1 MSGLRPALA
10 PRAVAAGLCA
20 LALLSAAG
28 TSQAFCRA
36 TTCDPSDD
44 AEQCR
49 LVRGCPT
56 KGEPLA
62 WPDVCVGYA
71 VHEVG
76 SRLREITAYETDQAA
91 RRAFTSWISADCGDG
106 TSPSIG
112 IVPLGGV
119 ECGLVEFN
127 ETVAGR
133 AGAPNANVI
142 LFRDDDWP
150 YGDEQSTIAKTTLTF
165 DTQSG
170 DIFDADIEINSFAIE
185 ITIGDALVSH
195 DLQAILTH
203 EFGHFL
209 GLGHSTEPDATMNAN
224 YSPEDVG
231 FRTLSADDRD
241 AICEVYP
248 PTGDEP
254 LVCPPD
260 SGPHHGF
267 SRECSNDEIANASLC
282 SLTRATS
289 DERERERSGW
299 LLVATALLALR
310 RRQRT

>member
-1 MSGLRPALA
+1 
-10 PRAVAAGLCA
+10 
-20 LALLSAAG
+20 
-28 TSQAFCRA
+28 
-36 TTCDPSDD
+36 
-44 AEQCR
+44 
-49 LVRGCPT
+49 VRGCAT

-76 SRLREITAYETDQAA
+76 SRRRDITAYETDQAA
-91 RRAFTSWISADCGDG
+91 RRAFTSWISADCGEG
-106 TSPSIG
+106 AAPSIG

-142 LFRDDDWP
+142 LFRDADWP

-170 DIFDADIEINSFAIE
+170 AIFDADIEINSFAIE
-185 ITIGDALVSH
+185 ITIGDTLVSH

-209 GLGHSTEPDATMNAN
+209 GLGHSGEVDATMNAN

-231 FRTLSADDRD
+231 FRTLSADDRE

-248 PTGDEP
+248 PSGNEP

-267 SRECSNDEIANASLC
+267 SRECSDDEIADASVC
-282 SLTRATS
+282 SVTRATS
-289 DERERERSGW
+289 AARERWSW
-299 LLVATALLALR
+299 LLAAAALLALR
-310 RRQRT
+310 RRRRT